1 MDKNIPL
8 TEALFYILLAVR
20 KPNHGYGI
28 IQEVEELTHGRVV
41 LGPGTLYGAIQ
52 SLVKKDWIRIYS
64 EDTESRK
71 KKEYLITAAGRATFE
86 EERTRLTEL
95 LENAKDAA
103 YRLGIGRDVDP
114 FMTLSFMALPVIPT
128 VRLTTRGVVDVIRQQ
143 YI

>member
-1 MDKNIPL
+1 MDKNTPL
-8 TEALFYILLAVR
+8 TEALYYILLAVR

-71 KKEYLITAAGRATFE
+71 KKEYLITADGRIAFE
-86 EERTRLTEL
+86 EERARLAEL
-95 LENAKDAA
+95 LENAK
-103 YRLGIGRDVDP
+103 LMEG
-114 FMTLSFMALPVIPT
+114 M
-128 VRLTTRGVVDVIRQQ
+128 
-143 YI
+143 